1 MPTDF
6 EIPFKN
12 PGSAQRYSAIQI
24 HFRTAKITA
33 RSQIH
38 RKSSICKLAF
48 NQNINV
54 LILLIYVE
62 LSLI

>member
-12 PGSAQRYSAIQI
+12 PGSAQCYSAIQT

-33 RSQIH
+33 RSQTHQKKQYLQTCI
-38 RKSSICKLAF
+38 
-48 NQNINV
+48 
-54 LILLIYVE
+54 
-62 LSLI
+62 